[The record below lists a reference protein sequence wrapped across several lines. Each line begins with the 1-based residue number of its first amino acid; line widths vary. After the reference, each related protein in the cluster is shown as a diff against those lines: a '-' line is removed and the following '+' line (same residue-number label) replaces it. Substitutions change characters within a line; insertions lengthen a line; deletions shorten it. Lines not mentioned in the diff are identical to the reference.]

1 MIKMAGIALGV
12 IQLTLNGTKTSAKVY
27 EDGTCIT
34 ETGSKFKLPPAK
46 FEKFKENLEKMKQAS
61 TSEPV
66 PEKKEPVQTPQEQ
79 NTKEEQQQPEVH
91 TPAGTSILGNILK
104 SDKSKQPT
112 KQQQEKKVVQEP
124 QKQKVPE
131 PVTSQNTQEER
142 GLPPIDMN
150 AYQQSAKE
158 HEKVNQYTP
167 DKAPEIDDA
176 SNDIEIDTGA
186 FSMVTASS
194 GAGMERYTPVRFI
207 SDDASQYKPA
217 TQNIKS
223 FDAAIY
229 LSSAYDKRAHK
240 GSFAYYIVPRENEK
254 KRCLSECGLTDNEFE
269 YAIYGAVQ
277 MFKDVMRNNIREVI
291 IVVDNELTKNVLI
304 QNAMNIQ
311 DGWGETRKEYVN
323 LMRNHSGVDFTPKFA
338 VMDKSSRSKRN
349 KSISYMDIVTALA
362 KNVLYS

>member
-1 MIKMAGIALGV
+1 MAGNALGV

-46 FEKFKENLEKMKQAS
+46 FEKFKENLAKIKQ
-61 TSEPV
+61 TTTTEPV
-66 PEKKEPVQTPQEQ
+66 PEKKEPVQASHEQ
-79 NTKEEQQQPEVH
+79 SLKKESQQPEVH
-91 TPAGTSILGNILK
+91 TQAGASILGDMLK
-104 SDKSKQPT
+104 NDKAKQPV
-112 KQQQEKKVVQEP
+112 KPRQEKKVIQEP
-124 QKQKVPE
+124 PKVSE
-131 PVTSQNTQEER
+131 PVASQNTQEER

-150 AYQQSAKE
+150 AYQQATKE
-158 HEKVNQYTP
+158 REKANQYTP
-167 DKAPEIDDA
+167 DEAPEIDDA

-186 FSMVTASS
+186 FSMVPASS

-277 MFKDVMRNNIREVI
+277 MFKDIMRNNIREVI

-338 VMDKSSRSKRN
+338 VMDKSSRNKRN
-349 KSISYMDIVTALA
+349 KSSSYMDIVTALA